1 MPSTA
6 ENLLGEYVRRHNQ
19 SVKTGKF
26 EPLSDLFAEEATIRF
41 EGIPFGPLRGRA
53 AILNGFRQHP
63 PDDELII
70 DAVPGVPG
78 VPGVRGDDRS
88 AGCEYRWKTQPNA
101 QAGTLRIEIRDRLI
115 ASLIITAGES
125 T

>member
-70 DAVPGVPG
+70 DAV
-78 VPGVRGDDRS
+78 RGDDRS
-88 AGCEYRWKTQPNA
+88 AGCEYRWMKQPDTR
-101 QAGTLRIEIRDRLI
+101 AGTMRIAIRDRLI
-115 ASLIITAGES
+115 ASLIITAGK
-125 T
+125 